1 MLFGNP
7 ALPNSIIISK
17 DYNLPTN
24 RNIWR
29 SAEFYHATGS
39 FSMGQKG
46 NFRVPFLKLA
56 TDFKQGDQDTTGD
69 TKNERNCA
77 TIHQKRLVNLWFN
90 PILSV
95 SALGSPLTL
104 ISSYFYSDVCSMKY
118 FCEMDVQ
125 IEYSIRRK
133 ALCCLFKKSN
143 DIKKSSDIITPLF
156 FN

>member
-1 MLFGNP
+1 MKERWILSCDWFFLHGSEGQFQSTVPQAGNWLQARWP
-7 ALPNSIIISK
+7 RHNWWHEK
-17 DYNLPTN
+17 
-24 RNIWR
+24 R
-29 SAEFYHATGS
+29 
-39 FSMGQKG
+39 K
-46 NFRVPFLKLA
+46 KLRYY
-56 TDFKQGDQDTTGD
+56 TPKTVGVG
-69 TKNERNCA
+69 
-77 TIHQKRLVNLWFN
+77 VNLWFN

-156 FN
+156 FNKYFFNK